1 MVFNNSKWTAQDIPN
16 LTGKVALVT
25 GANSGL
31 GFETSLALA
40 AKGAHVV
47 MACRNVEKGTLA
59 AREIRRQAP
68 TASVEVLPLDLASL
82 ASIRQFAAD
91 FKQQHRALH
100 LLINNAGVMA
110 TPYRRTA
117 DGFELQF
124 GTNHLGHF
132 ALTGQ
137 LLDVL
142 LHTPKARV
150 VTVSSGAHAFGK
162 IDFANLNGERSY
174 NPWSA
179 YGQSKLAN
187 LLFAYELQRRLAA
200 AGSDVIS
207 VAAHPGYAATN
218 LQAAGPAMRGSQTQI
233 KLFGLL
239 NRLLAQSASMG
250 ALPTLY
256 AACAPDVQGGDYI
269 GPNGLGGSR
278 GYPTK
283 VRSSRDSYDAELAA
297 RLWLASEDMTG
308 VTYAQLL
315 PAPAR
320 MAGTLAVGAA
330 TA

>member
-16 LTGKVALVT
+16 LVGKVALVT

-47 MACRNVEKGTLA
+47 MACRSVEKGTLA

-68 TASVEVLPLDLASL
+68 TASVEVMPLDLASL

-137 LLDVL
+137 LLDVV

-150 VTVSSGAHAFGK
+150 VTVSSGAHALGK
-162 IDFANLNGERSY
+162 IDLANLNAERSY

-218 LQAAGPAMRGSQTQI
+218 LQAAGPAMRGSQAQV

-297 RLWLASEDMTG
+297 RLWLASEDLTG
-308 VTYAQLL
+308 VTYAQLQ